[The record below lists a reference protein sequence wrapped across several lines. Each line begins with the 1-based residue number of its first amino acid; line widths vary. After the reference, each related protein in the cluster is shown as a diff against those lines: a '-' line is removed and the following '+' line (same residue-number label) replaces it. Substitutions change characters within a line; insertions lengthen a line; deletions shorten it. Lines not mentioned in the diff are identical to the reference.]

1 MLNILGDYSSAIE
14 IDATNVSSPWNT
26 TVAAAFMN
34 SLPADAS
41 VPGAVS
47 LGEITAGARRAHI
60 RTISVNVTSSPIG
73 SGPDLFL
80 NMRAEMT
87 IGIEI
92 TETGTDPFVITLPRP
107 ISYSRL
113 YRPAIRSGTRGRS
126 GSRELGL
133 EWRSEP
139 ASSEQGTSAWDD
151 SSGRLA
157 RLGFAL
163 AQLHDTA
170 LNTARRFFTD
180 PFFRLT
186 SIAVNSSTPTDL
198 PVMGTATLSSI
209 NTFWIDAKLF
219 LDREFPVVVAF
230 LIENTTT
237 LRSGMLGPTAPNP
250 ATYATRQ
257 LRRSEGIA
265 VVVQPNLLLEAM
277 AAAVN
282 LLLNLGTSSIP
293 VPPGTPP
300 PPASLMFLTA
310 APLRSRFAAP
320 FTLRPGLPAA
330 ITDLTITAPGV
341 APRTARVQ
349 RLNGTIVG
357 GRLRL
362 TIALSDPGDW
372 AGIVWGFQGF
382 IDWNPSVSSGAFV
395 WTITPPVVQSSYVH
409 VSAFWWIVEGVLIVA
424 TIVTG
429 GIAGSVA
436 AGAGVAIALTTI
448 AAVALVSSVVL
459 GGILEAIQIV
469 VSNIMTTALGGV
481 GGVTR
486 GVPPIGTTLVP
497 PELTALFGPLSA
509 RRALLDDL
517 VVAGELPPPDAEV
530 HMRARDLSAAIG
542 EAFDLDAGTVE
553 THISMG
559 RIPAGAD
566 LIWWNAGGSFVV
578 ETAPAAGAVRSTSD
592 SFSAIRFDQ
601 LQGLTFAPLSVPAMS
616 IPVFDSPPP
625 LNTSGLPVRPLLL
638 GVRTTEGRIAK
649 CALWRDRSDRLH
661 IDFVTY
667 VSPIPRLGI
676 PYSRSSRRGA
686 EIERG
691 WSDLVRADYVRYQAS
706 FRFAFRAVW
715 ERLQDPVVIRWF
727 INGTEI
733 AHTGFLTISPEPI
746 VRLEEP
752 PPARLS
758 YEAAATTLVVE
769 TRMGEAVAFEVS
781 AIARDALGLEVRR
794 AAFISVD
801 GTVTEY
807 GDSDWL
813 WVQHQLRA
821 ITLLDESAYRL
832 PLDMGDPALIP
843 SPAEYV
849 FATALQAGMGFSI
862 TEALTSVGLKP
873 GIDQF

>member
-1 MLNILGDYSSAIE
+1 MLNVVGDYSSAIE

-26 TVAAAFMN
+26 AVAAAFMN
-34 SLPADAS
+34 SLPNT
-41 VPGAVS
+41 VN
-47 LGEITAGARRAHI
+47 LGEVTGGARRAQI
-60 RTISVNVTSSPIG
+60 RASSVNVTSSPIG
-73 SGPDLFL
+73 SGSELFL
-80 NMRAEMT
+80 NLRAEMT
-87 IGIEI
+87 IIIEV
-92 TETGTDPFVITLPRP
+92 TETGADPLEITLPRP

-113 YRPAIRSGTRGRS
+113 YRPAIRSGTRARS

-139 ASSEQGTSAWDD
+139 ASSEQGALAWDD
-151 SSGRLA
+151 SLGRLA
-157 RLGFAL
+157 RQGFDP
-163 AQLHDTA
+163 AQLHATA
-170 LNTARRFFTD
+170 LNTARGFFTD

-186 SIAVNSSTPTDL
+186 SIAVNSSTPIDL
-198 PVMGTATLSSI
+198 PMMGTTTLSSI
-209 NTFWIDAKLF
+209 NTFWIDVKLF
-219 LDREFPVVVAF
+219 LEREFPVVVAF

-237 LRSGMLGPTAPNP
+237 LRSGMLPPTAPNP

-257 LRRSEGIA
+257 LRRGEGIA

-282 LLLNLGTSSIP
+282 LLLNLGTSNPIFI
-293 VPPGTPP
+293 PPGTAP

-310 APLRSRFAAP
+310 ARLPTRFAAP

-382 IDWNPSVSSGAFV
+382 IDWNPSISSGAFV
-395 WTITPPVVQSSYVH
+395 WSITPPVVQSSYVH

-436 AGAGVAIALTTI
+436 AGTGVAIALTTI
-448 AAVALVSSVVL
+448 AATALVSSVVL

-481 GGVTR
+481 GGVAR
-486 GVPPIGTTLVP
+486 GVPPIGTTLIP
-497 PELTALFGPLSA
+497 AELTALFGPLSA

-530 HMRARDLSAAIG
+530 HMRARNLSAAIG

-566 LIWWNAGGSFVV
+566 LIWWNSGGSFVV
-578 ETAPAAGAVRSTSD
+578 ETAPAAGAVRSTAD
-592 SFSAIRFDQ
+592 SFSAMRFDQ
-601 LQGLTFAPLSVPAMS
+601 LQGLTFAPLRVPAMS

-625 LNTSGLPVRPLLL
+625 LNTSGLSVRPLLL

-676 PYSRSSRRGA
+676 PYSRSSRRGV

-691 WSDLVRADYVRYQAS
+691 WSDVVRADYVRYQAS

-758 YEAAATTLVVE
+758 YEAAATTLTVE

-813 WVQHQLRA
+813 WMQHQLRA

-849 FATALQAGMGFSI
+849 LATALQAGMGFSV
-862 TEALTSVGLKP
+862 TEALDSVGLKP